1 MAYKYSP
8 ANAKLSAFMQKMNET
23 KKSPVRQN
31 ELVQATDI
39 PSRHIPEA
47 TKEIKQNI
55 SEGYKVESVTK
66 KPGSISTVMD
76 YKPRMTSNTVIDDT
90 PETTKGT
97 IENKGKPRK
106 QKVIK
111 SKTKSVYLN
120 KGKQKSL
127 KKQNKVKKKYKNVVT
142 STRRRF

>member
-1 MAYKYSP
+1 MGYKHSP

-76 YKPRMTSNTVIDDT
+76 YEPRMTSSTVIDDT

-106 QKVIK
+106 ERVIK
-111 SKTKSVYLN
+111 SKVKSKYLGKGGKHYKQPRTKKN
-120 KGKQKSL
+120 KD
-127 KKQNKVKKKYKNVVT
+127 VVT
-142 STRRRF
+142 SKRKIF